1 MSSIVR
7 RPNLLEV
14 DAGLNLAL
22 GLLLIIF
29 PRRLVGLLGMPTAE
43 PAFYPRVLG
52 GVLTGIGAA
61 LLMDRPR
68 RVEGLIG
75 LGLGGAVAINLSGG
89 LVLAG
94 WLASRK
100 LDIPLRGEL
109 TLWALFATLV
119 GISAIELLAL
129 RDREPRHA

>member
-1 MSSIVR
+1 MSSIAQ

-22 GLLLIIF
+22 GLLLLIF
-29 PRRLVGLLGMPTAE
+29 PPRLVGLLGLPTAG

-61 LLMDRPR
+61 LLMERSRHAD
-68 RVEGLIG
+68 GLIG

-100 LDIPLRGEL
+100 LDLPLRGEL
-109 TLWALFATLV
+109 TLWALLATLI
-119 GISAIELLAL
+119 GLSAVELLAL
-129 RDREPRHA
+129 REKEASHA